1 MKFRKDTGLAGTDMV
16 IAIIAIII
24 FSTLILSLI
33 VNNSI
38 ENMKVAKETMAM
50 IYITEIFEN
59 IGIADYNTVS
69 EENIDNFVPQEVLK
83 NYKVDVTINNK
94 FDEIEEQQ
102 DIIKKIKVT
111 LTYNIGNKT
120 YTSSME
126 RLKIRE

>member
-102 DIIKKIKVT
+102 DIIKKISVT

>member
-1 MKFRKDTGLAGTDMV
+1 MKFKKENGLAGTDMV